1 MNEIE
6 VVGRTI
12 GGAFVAIDPTEHD
25 RQVYEDIKTQFDQEI
40 NKKHREIQKLFDV
53 ESSLLKLYPL
63 PFLRQTTVLLRQ
75 RFALVAGGETY
86 KQYSDTGPPD
96 IKTANRDD
104 LLADSQ
110 VVLKQVHDIY
120 LFKSAREIVLRKLK
134 VTLIGVTFVAVVT
147 SLYLVLA
154 HVWTVSIIL
163 LIIDFGM
170 IGALMSVFQ
179 RLQTTMEAQTEQ
191 DPMLELIG
199 LKYGRVGIWFS
210 LIIGSVFAVLLYI
223 VFLSGIL
230 GQGGIFP
237 ELVYPDAPKNGVSLG
252 DLFNGKLANPEAYA
266 KALVYS
272 FIAGFAERFVPN
284 ILARIVQRST
294 NEKP

>member
-25 RQVYEDIKTQFDQEI
+25 RQVYEDIKTQFDEEI
-40 NKKHREIQKLFDV
+40 NKKHPQIQRLFNV

-63 PFLRQTTVLLRQ
+63 PLLRQTTVLLRQ
-75 RFALVAGGETY
+75 RFALVAGRETY

-134 VTLIGVTFVAVVT
+134 MTLIGVTFVAVVT

-154 HVWTVSIIL
+154 HVWTVPTLL

-210 LIIGSVFAVLLYI
+210 LIVGSVFAVLLYI

-237 ELVYPDAPKNGVSLG
+237 EFVYPDAPTKGVSLD

-284 ILARIVQRST
+284 ILARIVQRSSD
-294 NEKP
+294 EIP

>member
-1 MNEIE
+1 
-6 VVGRTI
+6 
-12 GGAFVAIDPTEHD
+12 
-25 RQVYEDIKTQFDQEI
+25 
-40 NKKHREIQKLFDV
+40 
-53 ESSLLKLYPL
+53 
-63 PFLRQTTVLLRQ
+63 
-75 RFALVAGGETY
+75 
-86 KQYSDTGPPD
+86 
-96 IKTANRDD
+96 
-104 LLADSQ
+104 
-110 VVLKQVHDIY
+110 
-120 LFKSAREIVLRKLK
+120 VLRKLK
-134 VTLIGVTFVAVVT
+134 MTLIGVTFVAVVT
-147 SLYLVLA
+147 SLYLALA
-154 HVWTVSIIL
+154 HVWTVPTIL

-199 LKYGRVGIWFS
+199 LGDMVLVNSRFGIT
-210 LIIGSVFAVLLYI
+210 VLLYI

-237 ELVYPDAPKNGVSLG
+237 EFVYPDAPLNGVSFH